1 MQVVI
6 LAGGLGTRLRPLT
19 YKIPKAMVPIKG
31 KPFLEHQ
38 LKILKN
44 NGLNDIVICI
54 GYLGEE
60 VKKYFGNGEKWGLN
74 IEYSFEREPLDTGGA
89 IKNAEDR
96 LENEFLALY
105 GDTFLDINYKDLI
118 SYSRKKAKLGT
129 IVVFKNKP
137 KIFKNNIEIND
148 KKEVIAYN
156 KTEEDKA
163 NCVDAGVEIF
173 KKNILKLI
181 PSNKVVSLEKDI
193 YPILIEKR
201 ELIAYL
207 TNHRFYDIG
216 TFEQL
221 KKINQIL

>member
-44 NGLNDIVICI
+44 NGLNDILICI

-60 VKKYFGNGEKWGLN
+60 VKKYFGDGEKWGLN

-89 IKNAEDR
+89 IKNAEDH
-96 LENEFLALY
+96 LENEFLVLY
-105 GDTFLDINYKDLI
+105 GDTFLNINYKDLI

-137 KIFKNNIEIND
+137 KIFKNNIEVND

-156 KTEEDKA
+156 KREEDKA

-173 KKNILKLI
+173 KKTVLELI
-181 PSNKVVSLEKDI
+181 PPNKVISLEKDI

-207 TNHRFYDIG
+207 TDHRFYDIG